1 MLAAPAPARVAVVV
15 PCYRVGARVLP
26 VLARIGPEV
35 GWIFVVDDACPL
47 DTAGEVERGCSDPRV
62 RVLRHATNL
71 GVGGATATGYAAA
84 LATPADVVVKLD
96 GDGQMDPA
104 LVPTLCAP
112 VLAGRADYA
121 KGNRFHRL
129 ADVSGMPP
137 LRLVGNA
144 ALSFLSKLS
153 SGYWQL
159 FDPTNG
165 FTAVHRA
172 VLAELP
178 LARLE
183 RRYFFETDLLYQLN
197 QLRAVVCEMPMRA
210 VYDDAPS
217 SLSPLRVALPFLFG
231 NLRNIVRRVVYTYFV
246 RGFSLASLELA
257 LGLPLITWGLAFGAS
272 RWWHSLQTDTVAT
285 AGTVMLA
292 ALPLIL
298 GPQLLLSWLNHDV
311 AAEPRVPVHPLL
323 GSPAPPIAQ

>member
-1 MLAAPAPARVAVVV
+1 MAAPARIAVVV

-26 VLARIGPEV
+26 VLAAIGPEV

-47 DTAGEVERGCSDPRV
+47 DTGGEVERHCTDPRV
-62 RVLRHATNL
+62 RVLRHAHNR

-84 LATPADVVVKLD
+84 LATPAEAVVKLD

-104 LVPTLCAP
+104 LIPTLCAP

-129 ADVSGMPP
+129 ADVAGMPL

-153 SGYWQL
+153 TGYWQL

-165 FTAVHRA
+165 YTAVHRA

-178 LARLE
+178 LARLAP
-183 RRYFFETDLLYQLN
+183 RYFFESDLLYQLN

-210 VYDDAPS
+210 VYEGAPS
-217 SLSPLRVALPFLFG
+217 SLSPLRVTVPFLLG
-231 NLRNIVRRVVYTYFV
+231 NLRNIVRRIVYSYFV
-246 RGFSLASLELA
+246 RGFSMASLELA
-257 LGLPLITWGLAFGAS
+257 LGVPLVAWGLAFGAN
-272 RWWHSLQTDTVAT
+272 RWWHSVHTDTVAT

-298 GPQLLLSWLNHDV
+298 GTQLLLSWLNHDV

-323 GSPAPPIAQ
+323 AQATLPVAQ